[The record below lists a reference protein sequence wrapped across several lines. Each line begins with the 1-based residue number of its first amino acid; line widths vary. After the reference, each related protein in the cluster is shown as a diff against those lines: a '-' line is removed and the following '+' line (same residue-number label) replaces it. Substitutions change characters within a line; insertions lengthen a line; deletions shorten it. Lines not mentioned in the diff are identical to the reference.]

1 MALAEPIIKL
11 TEHFP
16 PKLLVLIVGGFA
28 KYQWFA
34 CPSILFSGQ
43 VSCQL
48 EIWRGGTRE
57 GKEQISI
64 KIG

>member
-16 PKLLVLIVGGFA
+16 PKLLGLIVDGFA

-34 CPSILFSGQ
+34 HCSILFPGQ

-48 EIWRGGTRE
+48 EIWGGGTRE